1 MSTEP
6 DLGALLDEHVAREF
20 VVEDVEAT
28 MQTMVAEPYVWHVPS
43 MAGGAGH
50 EDVREFYATQFI
62 GRMPGDIGIHPVSRT
77 IASGRVIEEIV
88 VEFTHDV
95 EMPWILA
102 GLAPTGRKVRVPFV
116 VVMGFEGDSIA
127 FERIYWD
134 QASVLSQIGLLD
146 SSRLPVSGV
155 EQAERLLE
163 LVRRGG
169 THES

>member
-77 IASGRVIEEIV
+77 IASGRVIESKC
-88 VEFTHDV
+88 
-95 EMPWILA
+95 PGSSPGSPRPGA
-102 GLAPTGRKVRVPFV
+102 R
-116 VVMGFEGDSIA
+116 S
-127 FERIYWD
+127 
-134 QASVLSQIGLLD
+134 ASP
-146 SSRLPVSGV
+146 SSS
-155 EQAERLLE
+155 
-163 LVRRGG
+163 
-169 THES
+169 